1 MIARLGVCLLAGS
14 TVSMSAENFFSGYAE
29 PELRVFW
36 ALNAHLEVVWR
47 PLGAA

>member
-14 TVSMSAENFFSGYAE
+14 TVSLSAENFFSGYAE

-36 ALNAHLEVVWR
+36 ALIMFLTVPWR
-47 PLGAA
+47 LFGVG